1 MEGFMKFLK
10 FFTVLSMA
18 FLFACAQP
26 PKVDPG
32 ALQITPADQEQVQI
46 PKVCEAQYQS
56 KKYKIA
62 VVDFANN
69 TGYGDIKAVNTQI
82 QGQSQTTTK
91 SAGVAGVVVGP
102 GAVGVGYAE
111 ATKRDHKY
119 SADINTFYREIAP
132 NIGQYAQSSVE
143 DAIMQIG
150 GVQVFTRQQVGK
162 VLQEQGFQM
171 NMADPNTVAKF
182 GKISGVDYIITG
194 TVDLIKAHYVPR
206 TNSNQRNTG
215 NLLLDLTLT
224 ATKAAVDAATVGWNV
239 NTEMTVQLIDSS
251 TGQLV
256 LSKKVKG
263 RSLGG
268 EQPAF
273 NPELIVNAAKQAF
286 GKSVN
291 DIKPEFSDLF
301 GAKAY
306 INQLRGGKQIALVS
320 LGKADGIQPGQ
331 KIEAYEFMEITDFM
345 SKKTSCQK
353 TKIDIKLVVSN
364 QVDENASWVKIEGK
378 PENVKRI
385 KIGTLVKRAPL
396 EGQSLLQKI
405 F

>member
-1 MEGFMKFLK
+1 MR
-10 FFTVLSMA
+10 FFKYLSVLA
-18 FLFACAQP
+18 VVFLFACAQP
-26 PKVDPG
+26 PKLDPG
-32 ALQITPADQEQVQI
+32 AMQITPADQEQVQV
-46 PKVCEAQYQS
+46 PKICEAQYQG
-56 KKYKIA
+56 KKYKVA

-69 TGYGDIKAVNTQI
+69 TGYGDMKAVNTQI

-102 GAVGVGYAE
+102 GAAGVGYAGV
-111 ATKRDHKY
+111 TQKDHKY

-132 NIGQYAQSSVE
+132 NLGQYAQSAVE
-143 DAIMQIG
+143 DAIMKIG

-171 NMADPNTVAKF
+171 NMADPNTVTKF

-194 TVDLIKAHYVPR
+194 TVDLIKAHYVQR
-206 TNSNQRNTG
+206 TKNDTNTG
-215 NLLLDLTLT
+215 NVWVNLALA

-239 NTEMTVQLIDSS
+239 NTEMTVQLIDAS

-263 RSLGG
+263 RELAG

-273 NPELIVNAAKQAF
+273 NPELVVNAAKKAF
-286 GKSVN
+286 GESVD

-306 INQLRGGKQIALVS
+306 INQLRGGKQVALVS
-320 LGKADGIQPGQ
+320 LGKADGIQPGN
-331 KIEAYEFMEITDFM
+331 KIEAYEFMEIQDFM
-345 SKKTSCQK
+345 TKKMNCQK
-353 TKIDIKLVVSN
+353 TKIDVDIIVSN
-364 QVDENASWVKIEGK
+364 QVDENSAWVKIEGK
-378 PENVKRI
+378 PENIKRL
-385 KIGTLVKRAPL
+385 KVGTLVKRAPL
-396 EGQSLLQKI
+396 EGQGFMKKL

>member
-1 MEGFMKFLK
+1 MKFLK
-10 FFTVLSMA
+10 YFAVLSILFM
-18 FLFACAQP
+18 FACAQP

-32 ALQITPADQEQVQI
+32 AMQITPADQEQVQI
-46 PKVCEAQYQS
+46 PKVCEAQYQG
-56 KKYKIA
+56 KKYKVA

-69 TGYGDIKAVNTQI
+69 TGYGDMKAVNTQV
-82 QGQSQTTTK
+82 QGQSKTTTQ
-91 SAGVAGVVVGP
+91 SAGVAAVVVGP
-102 GAVGVGYAE
+102 GVAAGGYASASQTE
-111 ATKRDHKY
+111 RKY

-132 NIGQYAQSSVE
+132 NLGQYAQSAVE

-171 NMADPNTVAKF
+171 NMADPNTVTKF

-194 TVDLIKAHYVPR
+194 TVDLIKAHYVQR
-206 TNSNQRNTG
+206 TKNDTNTG
-215 NLLLDLTLT
+215 NVWLNLALA

-239 NTEMTVQLIDSS
+239 NTEMTVQLIDAS
-251 TGQLV
+251 TGQLI

-263 RSLGG
+263 RELAG

-273 NPELIVNAAKQAF
+273 NPELVVNAAKKAF
-286 GKSVN
+286 GESVD

-306 INQLRGGKQIALVS
+306 INQLRGGKQVALVS
-320 LGKADGIQPGQ
+320 LGKADGLQPGQ

-345 SKKTSCQK
+345 TKKASCQK
-353 TKIDIKLVVSN
+353 SKIDVEMVVSN
-364 QVDENASWVKIEGK
+364 QIDDNTAWVKIEGK
-378 PENVKRI
+378 PENVKRL

-396 EGQSLLQKI
+396 EGQGLMKKL

>member
-1 MEGFMKFLK
+1 MNYLK
-10 FFTVLSMA
+10 YLVVFTVF

-46 PKVCEAQYQS
+46 PTVCQPQYQG
-56 KKYKIA
+56 KKYKVA

-69 TGYGDIKAVNTQI
+69 TGFGDMKAVNTQI

-91 SAGVAGVVVGP
+91 SAAVAGVVVGP
-102 GAVGVGYAE
+102 GAAGIGYAGVSQ
-111 ATKRDHKY
+111 RDHKY

-132 NIGQYAQSSVE
+132 NLGQYAQSAVE

-194 TVDLIKAHYVPR
+194 TVDLIKAHYVQR
-206 TNSNQRNTG
+206 TNTNTNTG
-215 NLLLDLTLT
+215 NAWMNLALSV
-224 ATKAAVDAATVGWNV
+224 AKAAADAATVGWNV
-239 NTEMTVQLIDSS
+239 NTEMTVQLIDAS

-263 RSLGG
+263 RELAG

-273 NPELIVNAAKQAF
+273 NPELVVNAAKKAF
-286 GKSVN
+286 GESVD
-291 DIKPEFSDLF
+291 DIKPEFSELF
-301 GAKAY
+301 GSKAY
-306 INQLRGGKQIALVS
+306 VNQLRGGKQIALIS

-331 KIEAYEFMEITDFM
+331 KVEAYEFMEISDFM
-345 SKKTSCQK
+345 TKKTSCQK
-353 TKIDIKLVVSN
+353 TKIDVEMVVSN
-364 QVDENASWVKIEGK
+364 QVDENAAWVKVDGK

-396 EGQSLLQKI
+396 EGQSTLKKL